1 MTKTHELYKE
11 ETPEKF
17 EVRAYDEQGK
27 NIVARTQSTNQS
39 HFLENNQTFQKCI
52 Y

>member
-1 MTKTHELYKE
+1 MPRMIINQLLIYQIVTKTHELYKE

-27 NIVARTQSTNQS
+27 I
-39 HFLENNQTFQKCI
+39 
-52 Y
+52 